1 MKGFF
6 YTFNLPKPVYMRR
19 CLFFVLLNLVFLNTI
34 AQIPNQDFE
43 QWTISGTDT
52 TLNSWNQSTF
62 GMAQSP
68 SAFTGQYAV
77 TVWNWYYY
85 GKGFISNN
93 LQSAIPFIGNFETDG
108 GSPINYRPTAFNFFY
123 KYDLGLNQGASDSAV
138 VQLSMRKR
146 NSNGSIDTIAFN
158 VVTLPPTSQ
167 FTPYGFNINY
177 LSSAIPD
184 TFVISFLSSKTGFC
198 DPISDGN
205 CLYLTID
212 NINFITTLSVEETD
226 QDNFTI
232 YPNPAS
238 NFLQLQL
245 PNNLIGQPFS
255 YQIVNLSGQ
264 IIQQEVA
271 LNYNSTITLNNEIKS
286 GIYFI
291 KLEVGENKFYQK
303 FLKQ

>member
-1 MKGFF
+1 
-6 YTFNLPKPVYMRR
+6 MRTY
-19 CLFFVLLNLVFLNTI
+19 LSIVLLNFICINI
-34 AQIPNQDFE
+34 KAQIPNQDFE
-43 QWTISGTDT
+43 QWTISGIDT
-52 TLNSWNQSTF
+52 TLNSWSQSSF
-62 GMAQSP
+62 GAAQNP

-85 GKGFISNN
+85 GKGYISNN
-93 LQSAIPFIGNFETDG
+93 LLNSLPMIGNFETEG
-108 GSPINYRPTAFNFFY
+108 GSPINYRPTAFSFFF

-146 NSNGSIDTIAFN
+146 NLNGSIDTIAYN
-158 VVTLPPTSQ
+158 IVTLPPTPQ

-184 TFVISFLSSKTGFC
+184 TFVISFLSSKSGFC
-198 DPISDGN
+198 DPTSDGN

-212 NINFITTLSVEETD
+212 NINFITTLNIEKTD
-226 QDNFTI
+226 QANFTI

-238 NFLQLQL
+238 NFLQTQL
-245 PNNLIGQPFS
+245 PNKLIGQPFS
-255 YQIVNLSGQ
+255 YQIVNISGQ

-271 LNYNSTITLNNEIKS
+271 LNYNSIITLNNKIKS

-291 KLEVGENKFYQK
+291 KLEVGENRFYQK